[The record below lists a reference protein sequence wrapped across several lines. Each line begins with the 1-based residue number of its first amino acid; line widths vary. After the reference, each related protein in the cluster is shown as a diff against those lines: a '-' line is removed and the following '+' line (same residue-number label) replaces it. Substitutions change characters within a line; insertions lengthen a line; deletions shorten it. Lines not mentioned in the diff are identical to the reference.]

1 MAVSQGEV
9 YWAELAPPSGS
20 RPGYRHPVVVIQND
34 VFNRS
39 RIRTVVAC
47 ALTSNLRRAAAP
59 GNVRLAK
66 GEAGLP
72 KRSVVNVSQIMT
84 LDKADLVEKIGTLP
98 RRRLEAVLGGVY
110 LLLEPMEV
118 EQARQ

>member
-1 MAVSQGEV
+1 
-9 YWAELAPPSGS
+9 SGS

-39 RIRTVVAC
+39 RIQTVVVC
-47 ALTSNLRRAAAP
+47 AVTSNLRRGAAP

-66 GEAGLP
+66 GEAKLQ

-110 LLLEPMEV
+110 LVLEPMEV